1 VLPPKKDVA
10 LALLERS
17 QVFIHL
23 DPRQKGVVVP
33 THFRKQAQL
42 VLQIGLE
49 MPIPIPDLEID
60 DAGIGCTLSFN
71 RAPFHCS
78 LPWTAIFA
86 LVGDDGRGMVWPED
100 VPPEVSSQAQARQP
114 PSKRPRKAPE
124 AAPARPKRGKAAAE
138 ASDRDVRTKLAIVP
152 DALTAAEPAA
162 TPMASAPSA
171 ASTPS
176 AASAGSAADDPEKI
190 DDAPPP
196 PDSPRKPKRE
206 LPPYLRVVK

>member
-1 VLPPKKDVA
+1 MLPPKKDVA

-33 THFRKQAQL
+33 PHFRKQAQL

-78 LPWTAIFA
+78 LPWGSIFA
-86 LVGDDGRGMVWPED
+86 LVGDDGRGMVWPDD
-100 VPPEVSSQAQARQP
+100 VPPEVSSQAQARSAP
-114 PSKRPRKAPE
+114 PSKRPRKSPGE
-124 AAPARPKRGKAAAE
+124 APASPRKRGKPQPDTA
-138 ASDRDVRTKLAIVP
+138 DRDVRTKLAIVP
-152 DALTAAEPAA
+152 DALASAEPPVLKDDDDGEPEKPASEAPEPAA
-162 TPMASAPSA
+162 A
-171 ASTPS
+171 
-176 AASAGSAADDPEKI
+176 
-190 DDAPPP
+190 
-196 PDSPRKPKRE
+196 PRKPKRE

>member
-1 VLPPKKDVA
+1 MLPPKKDVA

-23 DPRQKGVVVP
+23 DPRQKGVAVP
-33 THFRKQAQL
+33 AHFRKQAQL
-42 VLQIGLE
+42 VLQIGFE

-78 LPWTAIFA
+78 LPWGSIFA
-86 LVGDDGRGMVWPED
+86 LVGDDGRGMVWPDD

-114 PSKRPRKAPE
+114 PSKRPRKIPD
-124 AAPARPKRGKAAAE
+124 AAPVRPKRGKAAAD

-152 DALTAAEPAA
+152 DALTAKPADDTEPEK
-162 TPMASAPSA
+162 PDVE
-171 ASTPS
+171 ASTT
-176 AASAGSAADDPEKI
+176 PER
-190 DDAPPP
+190 
-196 PDSPRKPKRE
+196 RKPKRE

>member
-33 THFRKQAQL
+33 PHFRKQAQL

-78 LPWTAIFA
+78 LPWTSIFA
-86 LVGDDGRGMVWPED
+86 LVGDDGRGMVWPDD
-100 VPPEVSSQAQARQP
+100 VPPEVSSQAQARSAP
-114 PSKRPRKAPE
+114 PSKRPRKTPGE
-124 AAPARPKRGKAAAE
+124 GPQTPRKRGRAPADAA
-138 ASDRDVRTKLAIVP
+138 DRDVRTKLAIVP
-152 DALTAAEPAA
+152 DALAPEAAASDDADGAEPEKPAADAPEPAA
-162 TPMASAPSA
+162 A
-171 ASTPS
+171 
-176 AASAGSAADDPEKI
+176 
-190 DDAPPP
+190 
-196 PDSPRKPKRE
+196 PRKPKRE

>member
-1 VLPPKKDVA
+1 MLPPKKDVA

-33 THFRKQAQL
+33 TQFRKQPQL

-78 LPWTAIFA
+78 LPWSAIFA
-86 LVGDDGRGMVWPED
+86 LVGDDGRGMVWPDD
-100 VPPEVSSQAQARQP
+100 VPPEVSSQAQARAAP
-114 PSKRPRKAPE
+114 PSVGTASKRPRKAPE
-124 AAPARPKRGKAAAE
+124 AAPTRPKRGKVAAE
-138 ASDRDVRTKLAIVP
+138 APDRDIRTKLAIVP
-152 DALTAAEPAA
+152 DSLVDASPAD
-162 TPMASAPSA
+162 T
-171 ASTPS
+171 
-176 AASAGSAADDPEKI
+176 GDPK
-190 DDAPPP
+190 DDAPAP
-196 PDSPRKPKRE
+196 PDAPRKPKRE

>member
-33 THFRKQAQL
+33 TQFRKQPQL

-78 LPWTAIFA
+78 LPWSAIFA
-86 LVGDDGRGMVWPED
+86 LVGDDGRGMVWPDD
-100 VPPEVSSQAQARQP
+100 VPPEVSSQAQARAAP

-138 ASDRDVRTKLAIVP
+138 APDRDIRTKLAIVP
-152 DALTAAEPAA
+152 DSLSLDRVEPAA
-162 TPMASAPSA
+162 PADTGDPKDG
-171 ASTPS
+171 
-176 AASAGSAADDPEKI
+176 AGGEH
-190 DDAPPP
+190 APPP
-196 PDSPRKPKRE
+196 DAPRKPKRE

>member
-1 VLPPKKDVA
+1 MLPPKKDVA

-33 THFRKQAQL
+33 TQFRKQPQL

-78 LPWTAIFA
+78 IPWTAIFA

-100 VPPEVSSQAQARQP
+100 VPPEVSSQAQARSAP

-124 AAPARPKRGKAAAE
+124 AVPTRPKRGKAAAE

-152 DALTAAEPAA
+152 DALTAPVAVP
-162 TPMASAPSA
+162 
-171 ASTPS
+171 
-176 AASAGSAADDPEKI
+176 GGDPEKT
-190 DDAPPP
+190 DDAPVP